1 MSYTHA
7 VKLILILA
15 ATLLAPVADAQ
26 PADKIKVVLE
36 VRSEGRS
43 SRDEFATRLL
53 GEVRRGLEAVGEV
66 EVVPRDQ
73 SRRIIWIVAGATT
86 ASPAASVIFTERYD
100 RETLMVLGIEDD
112 DMAERMMA
120 LQIVNDHQIFTG
132 AEPAALARRIVTSL
146 NDGVLAK
153 LRAQPPKP

>member
-1 MSYTHA
+1 M
-7 VKLILILA
+7 LA
-15 ATLLAPVADAQ
+15 AMLIGAAQ
-26 PADKIKVVLE
+26 PAPAQPAEKLKVVLD
-36 VRSEGRS
+36 VRSEGRA

-53 GEVRRGLEAVGEV
+53 GDVRRGLEAIGDI
-66 EVVPRDQ
+66 EVVPRDG
-73 SRRIIWIVAGATT
+73 SRRIIWIVAGTT
-86 ASPAASVIFTERYD
+86 AGSVAASVIFTERYD

-132 AEPAALARRIVTSL
+132 GEPAALARRIVASL

-153 LRAQPPKP
+153 LRALPPKP